1 MQPPGA
7 GKTLKNRPAWKAF
20 IRNRLPECCPV
31 RALFAWLCCQFLL
44 NSEPLPMPGDTDFLL
59 FPGTRPGQPMS
70 LNNHARI
77 INKIF
82 EMVGIDPPKV
92 THEFRVFAA
101 QALHDMG
108 VSLEVRAERSNCGLL
123 PVC

>member
-1 MQPPGA
+1 
-7 GKTLKNRPAWKAF
+7 
-20 IRNRLPECCPV
+20 
-31 RALFAWLCCQFLL
+31 
-44 NSEPLPMPGDTDFLL
+44 
-59 FPGTRPGQPMS
+59 MS